1 MTIIPAVYLVGIACP
16 SGGLDAL
23 KSFLAEV
30 SQEAGMSF
38 VVIPPDAAATPE
50 MFEARLECPAFLRV
64 MSVEDGLPVE
74 ANHLYLAP
82 PGKEV
87 SLRKNT
93 LRMESPRGDGFLR
106 LPVDYLFRSLAECCA
121 HLSVGVLLGGD
132 AGLTCDGVFGL
143 RAIKGKGGL
152 TLVQDPGSADG
163 DGIVRQA
170 IEAGVVDI
178 VAAPEAM
185 PARIADYLRRAD
197 AELELESPHQ
207 AYMLDALDRIVQML
221 RERCGNDFSLYKRNS
236 LFRRVER
243 RLAVHQLSS
252 LDDYVRH
259 LNENA
264 SELDLL
270 FQELLIGV
278 TQFFRD
284 PEVWE
289 VLRIEAIPGLF
300 ARYPRGKNL
309 RAWVAACSTGEEAYS
324 LAIAFREA
332 LADVKPPR
340 RFTLQIYA
348 TDVDPAAIDF
358 ARKGLYPPS
367 IAADVSSERLA
378 RYFVVEAGGNA
389 YRVCKAVREMVVF
402 AAQNVAADPPFTRLD
417 LLCCRNLMIYFGAE
431 AQKAMLPVL
440 HYALNPEGLLLLGSA
455 ETVDEDNVL
464 FTPVHSGARL
474 YRRSGEPDKTP
485 ERTVTTPFPMLHA
498 FMPVRNDGVDNIG
511 QLTDQLVQQN
521 FAPAAVLVNRNGD
534 ILYVSGRT
542 GKYLEPP
549 AGRTNV
555 NLLAMARDG
564 LREALMGVTYLAL
577 RTPEREVVLKGVRV
591 RNEKGVQTVDVIVLG
606 LDQPD
611 ALRGR
616 VLVVFRDVKTV
627 PQRRRE
633 QLIPQSDAD
642 RAMLR
647 EMQQMRE
654 SLQATHAE
662 IQTTVEDLRASN
674 EELQSTNEE
683 LQSANEELTISREQL
698 ESLNEELQLIN
709 GELESRM
716 RDLEWVRK
724 DMKIVLNSLEVAA
737 IFLDRDMRL
746 RRFTACATD
755 LFKLIPSDIGRPLV
769 HVVTDLD
776 YPNLVDDAAEVLTV
790 LKTRQTMAVTHDD
803 RWYRVRIMPYRS
815 QLDVIDGVVI
825 TFIDV
830 LEPLQSD
837 PDPGCRHV
845 PH

>member
-1 MTIIPAVYLVGIACP
+1 MTKTPPVFLIGIACP
-16 SGGLDAL
+16 LGGLEAL
-23 KSFLAEV
+23 LSFLEEV
-30 SQEAGMSF
+30 PRDGGMSF
-38 VVIPPDAAATPE
+38 VVIQSDAPANPGMFTLSPE
-50 MFEARLECPAFLRV
+50 CSAFLQVRP
-64 MSVEDGLPVE
+64 VEDCLTIE
-74 ANHLYLAP
+74 ANQVYLVPA
-82 PGKEV
+82 GKEV
-87 SLRKNT
+87 SLRKNV
-93 LRMESPRGDGFLR
+93 LHMGNPRSDGYLR
-106 LPVDYLFRSLAECCA
+106 LPVDYFFRSLAECCA
-121 HLSVGVLLGGD
+121 HLSVGVLLGGESGD
-132 AGLTCDGVFGL
+132 ACDGVFGL

-152 TLVQDPGSADG
+152 TLVQDPGPTAG
-163 DGIVRQA
+163 EGLVRQA

-185 PARIADYLRRAD
+185 PVRIVDYLRRAD

-221 RERCGNDFSLYKRNS
+221 RERRGNDFSLYKRSS

-243 RLAVHQLSS
+243 RLAVHQLPT
-252 LDDYVRH
+252 LEDYVRY

-284 PEVWE
+284 SEVWE

-309 RAWVAACSTGEEAYS
+309 RAWVSACSTGEEAYS

-332 LADVKPPR
+332 LADVKPSR

-348 TDVDPAAIDF
+348 TDVDPAAVDF

-378 RYFVVEAGGNA
+378 RYFVAESGGSA
-389 YRVCKAVREMVVF
+389 YRVCKSVREMVVF

-417 LLCCRNLMIYFGAE
+417 ILCCRNLMIYFGAE

-455 ETVDEDNVL
+455 ETVNEDDAL
-464 FTPVHSGARL
+464 FSLVHSGARL
-474 YRRSGEPDKTP
+474 YRRCGEPNKTP
-485 ERTVTTPFPMLHA
+485 ERAMTTPFPMLHA
-498 FMPVRNDGVDNIG
+498 FMPVRSDGVDNIG

-577 RTPEREVVLKGVRV
+577 RTPEREVVLKGVRI
-591 RNEKGVQTVDVIVLG
+591 RNERGVQTVDVIVQG
-606 LDQPD
+606 LEQPD

-616 VLVVFRDVKTV
+616 VLVVFRDVKAV
-627 PQRRRE
+627 PKRRHE
-633 QLIPQSDAD
+633 QLVPQSDAD

-647 EMQQMRE
+647 EMQRMRE
-654 SLQATHAE
+654 NLQATHAE
-662 IQTTVEDLRASN
+662 IQMTVEDLRASN

-698 ESLNEELQLIN
+698 QSLNEELQLIN
-709 GELESRM
+709 GELQSRM

-724 DMKIVLNSLEVAA
+724 DMKIVLNSLEIAA

-746 RRFTACATD
+746 RRFTTCATD
-755 LFKLIPSDIGRPLV
+755 LFRLIPSDIGRPLI
-769 HVVTDLD
+769 HVMTDLN
-776 YPNLVDDAAEVLTV
+776 YPNLVDDADEVLKKV
-790 LKTRQTMAVTHDD
+790 KTRRTLAMSHDD
-803 RWYRVRIMPYRS
+803 RWYGVRIMPFRS

-830 LEPLQSD
+830 FERLQDDS
-837 PDPGCRHV
+837 DPGCRHV
-845 PH
+845 SH

>member
-1 MTIIPAVYLVGIACP
+1 MTIIPPVYLVGIACP

-23 KSFLAEV
+23 QSFLAEV

-38 VVIPPDAAATPE
+38 VVITEDAAATADL
-50 MFEARLECPAFLRV
+50 FEARFERPTFLRV
-64 MSVEDGLPVE
+64 MLVEDGLPVE
-74 ANHLYLAP
+74 ADHVYLVP

-87 SLRKNT
+87 SLRKNV

-121 HLSVGVLLGGD
+121 HLSIGIVLGGD
-132 AGLTCDGVFGL
+132 GGATCDGVFGL

-152 TLVQDPGSADG
+152 TLVQDPGSASG
-163 DGIVRQA
+163 DGVVRQA

-185 PARIADYLRRAD
+185 PARIVDYLRRAD

-252 LDDYVRH
+252 LDDYVRY

-309 RAWVAACSTGEEAYS
+309 RAWIAACSTGEEAYS

-332 LADVKPPR
+332 LADVKPSR

-378 RYFVVEAGGNA
+378 RYFVAESGGGA

-402 AAQNVAADPPFTRLD
+402 ATQNVAADPPFTRLD
-417 LLCCRNLMIYFGAE
+417 MLCCRNLMIYFGAE

-455 ETVDEDNVL
+455 ETVDEDNAL
-464 FTPVHSGARL
+464 FAPVHSGARL
-474 YRRSGEPDKTP
+474 YRRSGEPDKIP

-591 RNEKGVQTVDVIVLG
+591 RNERGVQTVDVIVLG
-606 LDQPD
+606 LEQPD

-616 VLVVFRDVKTV
+616 VLVVFRDVRAV
-627 PQRRRE
+627 PLRRRE
-633 QLIPQSDAD
+633 QRLPQSDAD

-698 ESLNEELQLIN
+698 QSLNEELQVIN

-716 RDLEWVRK
+716 RDLEWMRK
-724 DMKIVLNSLEVAA
+724 DMKTVLNSLEIAA

-746 RRFTACATD
+746 RRFTTRATD
-755 LFKLIPSDIGRPLV
+755 LFKIIPSDIGRPLV
-769 HVVTDLD
+769 HIVTDLD
-776 YPNLVDDAAEVLTV
+776 YPHLVDEAAEVLEK
-790 LKTRQTMAVTHDD
+790 LAAHETMATTHDD
-803 RWYRVRIMPYRS
+803 RRYRVRILPYRS
-815 QLDVIDGVVI
+815 QLEVIDGVVI
-825 TFIDV
+825 TFIDIP
-830 LEPLQSD
+830 ESLQRAS
-837 PDPGCRHV
+837 GCSHV
-845 PH
+845 TL